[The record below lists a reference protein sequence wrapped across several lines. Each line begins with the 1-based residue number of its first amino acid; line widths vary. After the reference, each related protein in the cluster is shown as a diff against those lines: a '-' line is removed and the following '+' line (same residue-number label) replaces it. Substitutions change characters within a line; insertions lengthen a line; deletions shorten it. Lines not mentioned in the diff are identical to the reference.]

1 MAQRGEPKPL
11 TERGHKEGNP
21 NHAPRAGKGTAGAAA
36 IPVMKSAMKPG
47 ARSEPKREFER

>member
-36 IPVMKSAMKPG
+36 IPVMKSVMKPG